1 MEILEVNTELDIKKI
16 RDDFPILTRQIK
28 GKPLVYLDNAA
39 TTQKPNSVINAINK
53 YYQEENSNIHRGA
66 HYLSEMAT
74 LEYEKARRKVQTFI
88 NAEYEEE
95 TIFTKGTTDSI
106 NLIATIFERSG
117 TIKPGDEILISEL
130 EHHSNIVPWQMLC
143 SNTNALLKVIPIN
156 ENGELILEEFEN
168 LLSEK
173 TKIVSVNYISNSL
186 GTVNPIDKIIEL
198 SHKFGAKVVI
208 DAAQAIQHKKVD
220 VQTLDCDFLAFSG
233 HKIYGPTGIG
243 ILYGK
248 KELLEKFPPYQG
260 GGEMIK
266 EVKFDKTT
274 FNSLPFK
281 YEAGTPNIIGGI
293 GLGYAIDYVSQI
305 GINNIDQYEHKIHT
319 YLHEELKKIENLS
332 FIGNATNK
340 VSVHSFIIEN
350 IHPADIGTMLDA
362 NAIAIRTGHHCT
374 QPVMQHFGIT
384 GTCRASIAFYNTIE
398 EIDKFIYSL
407 NKAIKLL
414 S

>member
-1 MEILEVNTELDIKKI
+1 METLELNTELDIKKI
-16 RDDFPILTRQIK
+16 RDNFPILTRQIK
-28 GKPLVYLDNAA
+28 GKQLVYLDNAA

-53 YYQEENSNIHRGA
+53 YYKEENSNIHRGA

-74 LEYEKARRKVQTFI
+74 LEYEKSRRKVQSFF
-88 NAEYEEE
+88 NAQHEEE
-95 TIFTKGTTDSI
+95 VIFTKGTTDSI

-117 TIKPGDEILISEL
+117 IIKPGDEILISEL

-143 SNTNALLKVIPIN
+143 SNTNALLKIIPIN
-156 ENGELILEEFEN
+156 ENGELIIEEFEN

-186 GTVNPIDKIIEL
+186 GTVNPVEKIIEL
-198 SHKFGAKVVI
+198 SHKYDTKVII
-208 DAAQAIQHKKVD
+208 DAAQAIQHKKID
-220 VQTLDCDFLAFSG
+220 VQNLDCDFLAFSG

-243 ILYGK
+243 VLYGK
-248 KELLEKFPPYQG
+248 KELLETLPPYQG

-266 EVKFDKTT
+266 EVRFDKTT

-293 GLGYAIDYVSQI
+293 GLGHAIDYVNEI
-305 GINNIDQYEHKIHT
+305 GINKIDQYENHIHT
-319 YLHEELKKIENLS
+319 YLHKELEKIDKLT
-332 FIGNATNK
+332 FIGDAENK

-374 QPVMQHFGIT
+374 QPVMQHFSIT

-407 NKAIKLL
+407 NKAIKML